1 MESYE
6 ALLAR
11 IQAKRVQDGRMSV
24 GFAAY
29 SDSDMFKTNTS
40 TKPLA
45 KDFSAHFSAE
55 SSLRTHSVLK
65 QAAAKHL
72 KTPGLVS
79 LGGGLP
85 SSEYFPFS
93 EISLRI
99 PDPSTDSCAPDHDV
113 TISKH
118 DSRIGASEY
127 DLSLALN
134 YGQPMGSPQMLRWI
148 TEHTEMLFN
157 PPYADWRAC
166 QTVGNTGALE
176 QAIRLLCD
184 RERGDSILME
194 EYSFSTAIETIAP
207 QGIKMFGV
215 KMDAEGLL
223 PDSMDQMLRNWDAKT
238 RGARKPHVLYTI
250 PTGQNPTGTTMSLE
264 RRQAV
269 YAVCQEHDI
278 FIIEDDP
285 YYFLQM
291 QDQFDGRGIDDDDK
305 SAQKYFENL
314 VPTFLSLDTDGRVLR
329 MDSFSKVVVP
339 GARLGWVTASAQV
352 IERFLAHAEVAN
364 QGPGGFSQLMLWKL
378 LDETWGHDGY
388 MKWLCQMSKH
398 YQRRRDVLLNACEEF
413 LPRDIVTW
421 DVPQAG
427 MFIWIKVQHQKCSNT
442 IESTAIELE
451 EKIFDHAI
459 ANGVLCARG
468 SWFRVDSQKPLQE
481 IFFRITFASAEEET
495 MKVAIQR
502 LSAAIRQSFGT
513 EK

>member
-1 MESYE
+1 MASYE
-6 ALLAR
+6 ALLAK
-11 IQAKRVQDGRMSV
+11 IQAKRTQNGRLSV
-24 GFAAY
+24 GVAAY

-45 KDFSAHFSAE
+45 KDFSTYFSAE
-55 SSLRTHSVLK
+55 SSRRTHSVLK

-93 EISLRI
+93 EISARI
-99 PDPSTDSCAPDHDV
+99 QASSADTCAPDHDV

-118 DSRIGASEY
+118 DTRNGASEY

-166 QTVGNTGALE
+166 QTVGNTGASN
-176 QAIRLLCD
+176 RP
-184 RERGDSILME
+184 SV
-194 EYSFSTAIETIAP
+194 YSIETIAP
-207 QGIKMFGV
+207 QGINMFGV
-215 KMDAEGLL
+215 RMDAEGLL
-223 PDSMDQMLRNWDAKT
+223 PDAMNEMLSNWDVKA
-238 RGARKPHVLYTI
+238 RGGARKPHVLYTV

-264 RRQAV
+264 RRRAV
-269 YAVCQEHDI
+269 YAVCQAHDV

-291 QDQFDGRGIDDDDK
+291 QDQFPDRGSDNDDR
-305 SAQKYFENL
+305 SAQKYFESL
-314 VPTFLSLDTDGRVLR
+314 VPTFVSLDTDGRVLR

-364 QGPGGFSQLMLWKL
+364 QGPGGFSQVMLWKL

-388 MKWLCQMSKH
+388 IRWLCQMSQV
-398 YQRRRDVLLNACEEF
+398 YQRRRDALLRACDEF
-413 LPRDIVTW
+413 LPRNIVTW
-421 DVPQAG
+421 DAPQAG
-427 MFIWIKVQHQKCSNT
+427 MFIWIKVQCQKCSKHT
-442 IESTAIELE
+442 MATTEELE
-451 EKIFDHAI
+451 EKIFDNAI
-459 ANGVLCARG
+459 ENGVLCARG
-468 SWFRVDSQKPLQE
+468 SWFRVNSQEPLEE
-481 IFFRITFASAEEET
+481 IFFRITFASAEEDT
-495 MKVAIQR
+495 MKVAVQR
-502 LSAAIRQSFGT
+502 LSAAIRQAFEI